1 MDKIIEYTVLKD
13 KLAIRTNQILIDTN
27 LKIEKLCKNERILID
42 QFFKITANNE
52 VYFKKGVED
61 EIGINAIKNY
71 YKCCDDKLSFFEK
84 DYKDFDD
91 EFKKMET
98 DFDVIKDQCYTQFI
112 YVDEDIFIQ
121 CLGSLLYKKLDKIM
135 EFSSSEK
142 TLKFSKFLW
151 LKNLVKSSIN

>member
-1 MDKIIEYTVLKD
+1 MQIPNPPPMNRFNIPIYRKFQEHFMDKIIEYTVLKD

-71 YKCCDDKLSFFEK
+71 YKCCNL
-84 DYKDFDD
+84 
-91 EFKKMET
+91 
-98 DFDVIKDQCYTQFI
+98 II
-112 YVDEDIFIQ
+112 
-121 CLGSLLYKKLDKIM
+121 SLIM
-135 EFSSSEK
+135 IIHS
-142 TLKFSKFLW
+142 TLKIIIVVLIILRLSTYIKLYNTNICEGY
-151 LKNLVKSSIN
+151 K